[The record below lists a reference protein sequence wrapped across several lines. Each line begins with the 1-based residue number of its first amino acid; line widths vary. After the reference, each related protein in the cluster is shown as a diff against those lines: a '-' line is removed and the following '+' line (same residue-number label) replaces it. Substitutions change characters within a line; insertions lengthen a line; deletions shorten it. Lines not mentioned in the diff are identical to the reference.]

1 MAVRRFYPGQLPNRQ
16 LPTFMPEL
24 PEVEHIATW
33 LRPQLVGRTV
43 TAVRAL
49 PGGERCLPQ
58 GAAAVNALV
67 AGKRVTGVGRR
78 AKLIT
83 LELAGGSRL
92 AIHLKMT
99 GQLWRDARDPAHARV
114 ELAFARGP
122 ALRLVDVRK
131 FGWVQAWNEAEFR
144 DWEAAQGPEPVP
156 ALPEGWA
163 ATLRGRRAVK
173 AALIDPAVVA
183 GIGNIYAD
191 EILFRAR
198 LAPTRPLDSLSPAE
212 RRRLAAAVEK
222 EMQAAVAERSGEPDQ
237 LRVGGGDRSVKAL
250 FDWKV
255 FQREGEPCRTCGTP
269 ITRSVVAQRG
279 TYSCSLCQR

>member
-1 MAVRRFYPGQLPNRQ
+1 
-16 LPTFMPEL
+16 MPEL

-43 TAVRAL
+43 TGVRVL

-58 GAAAVNALV
+58 GAAAVNAMV
-67 AGKRVTGVGRR
+67 AGERVTGVGRR

-83 LELAGGSRL
+83 LELAGGARL

-99 GQLWRDARDPAHARV
+99 GQLWLDARDPAHTRV
-114 ELAFARGP
+114 EVAFGRGP

-131 FGWVQAWNEAEFR
+131 FGWVQAWTDAAFR
-144 DWEAAQGPEPVP
+144 EWEAAQGPEPVP
-156 ALPEGWA
+156 ALPAGWA
-163 ATLRGRRAVK
+163 ARLRGRRAVK

-198 LAPTRPLDSLSPAE
+198 LAPTRPLDSLSSAE
-212 RRRLAAAVEK
+212 RRRLTVAIEK
-222 EMQAAVAERSGEPDQ
+222 EMQAAVNERSGEPDQ

-250 FDWKV
+250 FNWKV
-255 FQREGEPCRTCGTP
+255 FQRAGEPCTTCGAPVQRT
-269 ITRSVVAQRG
+269 VVAQRG
-279 TYSCSLCQR
+279 TYFCSVCQR